1 MSIVV
6 GEVIAVSGIK
16 ISLRIFEDSSHES
29 IYYNG
34 VKYRGVSLREHIAI
48 QRGFIDIV
56 CLVEGEYLDE
66 RRLDVEG
73 EKTVYIR
80 KVDVKP
86 IGYIVDGKFSE
97 GVKYMPM
104 IRDKASLLSEPTV
117 AEIYGADGITNFSIG
132 SMLKDNI
139 PISLPWTKIFNSH
152 IGIFGNTG
160 SGKSNTLAK
169 LYTTL
174 FSQKLK
180 ALKGK
185 SQFIIIDFNGEYTE
199 NQILQAKNKTITILD
214 QKKKADK
221 LKIDSAHFWDAETLS
236 LLFQATTNTQQPF
249 IRRVLGGRELF
260 KDSPNSLTNY
270 IFKTFERAFSS
281 GEAKPD
287 ALELCREVARLI
299 DDKPLQ
305 KLLKG
310 MIFYANNKFFKDSGG
325 TYYNSNGDGFGLKI
339 APILEDIDIDDLD
352 QFDEFILRAYLQL
365 CSDVVMG
372 YAQFDHIQPVLTRAK
387 SVIAGLRNVLDIVD
401 VTPPPILLHV
411 ISLKKCK
418 SEIKK
423 ILPLLI
429 AKNAYVNHKD
439 KVQSPPDRTLH
450 LIVDEAHN
458 ILSEQST
465 REHEIWKDYRLE
477 LFEEIIKE
485 GRKYG
490 VYLTLA
496 SQRPADISPTI
507 ISQVHNFFLHR
518 LVNDRDLQLIENT
531 ISTLDY
537 SSRTLIPTLAKG
549 CCVVT
554 GTAFE
559 LPMILKVDPLIKDH
573 RPSSDDV
580 DLEKLWS

>member
-580 DLEKLWS
+580 DLEKL